1 MKYQNFAIIFV
12 LLILPI
18 SIVLSYYIQT
28 QTDTLVLQTT
38 YQTKLNDSTYDA
50 IAAYQMNSL
59 NTQKVSGESVKSYV
73 LASVNTFFTTLATN
87 LGMSSAS
94 KQMILPYVPAILF
107 TTYDGYYIYSPTY
120 MAKIATNPDTGVA
133 LMTDSKENVYL
144 KKGKTVNKDNDIQS
158 DGVTINED
166 NNKFT
171 TNSKDADVQ
180 YENSYMLK
188 PFIYYSAQYADG
200 DKFNFTASYSLD
212 NYLTLYGEKTDK
224 RDTEPSDSN
233 VWKVD
238 TSSTAKAVAEEFTK
252 SGYLIDPS
260 KITIS
265 GQLVLRLNKATTNV
279 DRQIANTARPDGIS
293 DKGYKA
299 VVDANKSNNQQ
310 KDNERYKIIDV
321 RQNVPGGTNTTED
334 YYYINYYAYENG
346 KNYDNSGYY
355 CSRFESNDS
364 KVYASRFQDG
374 DAIIEDT
381 LELEKLKNN
390 GKISKSDINNYII
403 YNNQNFTGLKVTYNG
418 VEIEDY
424 EAKEYYIKA
433 YYFSKWVQNNLSDV
447 EANSAINI
455 DKNDADKKNSFAYT
469 DFENDSSKIFNIE
482 NQEENDPEIEDSLFV
497 KHKQDVI
504 KNSIQYNLNLAIS
517 TYNENHNMDIDA
529 GTGYRLPVLKTED
542 WNNILNNVCMVSFMQ
557 GLPCGTTT
565 FNNYAVV
572 KSNNNNTS
580 ANLENVYFTEEIG
593 KEQKS
598 NEKYHKIDCS
608 NWKNNTSYDG
618 STVYEA
624 DQSAEF
630 KYDAHKINTKITN
643 IDDETIECFYDDA
656 TNKYYKT
663 YNIVDPDHNKLS
675 RNVDDLTIGEEI
687 TNQDDIK
694 TFYSTLPTGNE
705 VKYLYDHQNEG
716 CYDCIISGNYI
727 PAVKLYKGKLYRTYQ
742 EDDGSL
748 LIDIREKENDAS
760 NYINLDGTP
769 VATPKSGNY
778 LIEYPELEKRRKS
791 VYTYLAKIK
800 NSLYKTNDYI
810 NR

>member
-120 MAKIATNPDTGVA
+120 MAKVATNPDTGVA
-133 LMTDSKENVYL
+133 LLTSGKKENVYL
-144 KKGKTVNKDNDIQS
+144 KKGQNVEASDDIET
-158 DGVTINED
+158 DGVTVKWSD
-166 NNKFT
+166 TKFT
-171 TNSKDADVQ
+171 INPDDTNVQ
-180 YENSYMLK
+180 YETSYMLK
-188 PFIYYSAQYADG
+188 PFIYYSSQYKDN
-200 DKFNFTASYSLD
+200 DFNFTVSYSLD
-212 NYLTLYGEKTDK
+212 NYITLYGKK
-224 RDTEPSDSN
+224 SNNRDEEPINAN

-238 TSSTAKAVAEEFTK
+238 TSSTAKAVTEEFTK

-279 DRQIANTARPDGIS
+279 GGQIANTARPEDIGNRGYNAVLDTNRS
-293 DKGYKA
+293 D
-299 VVDANKSNNQQ
+299 NLQ
-310 KDNERYKIIDV
+310 KNNERYKIINV
-321 RQNVPGGTNTTED
+321 SQNMGRPNTTED
-334 YYYINYYAYENG
+334 YYYINYYDYENG

-390 GKISKSDINNYII
+390 REISSSDINE
-403 YNNQNFTGLKVTYNG
+403 NFTGLKVTYNG

-447 EANSAINI
+447 EANSVINI

-529 GTGYRLPVLKTED
+529 GTGYRLPVLKNED

-580 ANLENVYFTEEIG
+580 ANLENIYFTEEIG

-643 IDDETIECFYDDA
+643 IDDETIECFYDDS

-748 LIDIREKENDAS
+748 LIDIREKENDTP

-769 VATPKSGNY
+769 VMTAKSGNY
-778 LIEYPELEKRRKS
+778 LIEYSELEKRRKS

>member
-1 MKYQNFAIIFV
+1 M
-12 LLILPI
+12 
-18 SIVLSYYIQT
+18 
-28 QTDTLVLQTT
+28 
-38 YQTKLNDSTYDA
+38 
-50 IAAYQMNSL
+50 
-59 NTQKVSGESVKSYV
+59 G
-73 LASVNTFFTTLATN
+73 
-87 LGMSSAS
+87 
-94 KQMILPYVPAILF
+94 
-107 TTYDGYYIYSPTY
+107 
-120 MAKIATNPDTGVA
+120 
-133 LMTDSKENVYL
+133 
-144 KKGKTVNKDNDIQS
+144 
-158 DGVTINED
+158 
-166 NNKFT
+166 
-171 TNSKDADVQ
+171 
-180 YENSYMLK
+180 
-188 PFIYYSAQYADG
+188 
-200 DKFNFTASYSLD
+200 
-212 NYLTLYGEKTDK
+212 
-224 RDTEPSDSN
+224 
-233 VWKVD
+233 
-238 TSSTAKAVAEEFTK
+238 
-252 SGYLIDPS
+252 
-260 KITIS
+260 
-265 GQLVLRLNKATTNV
+265 
-279 DRQIANTARPDGIS
+279 RP
-293 DKGYKA
+293 
-299 VVDANKSNNQQ
+299 
-310 KDNERYKIIDV
+310 
-321 RQNVPGGTNTTED
+321 NTTED
-334 YYYINYYAYENG
+334 YYYINYYDYENG

-390 GKISKSDINNYII
+390 REISSSDINHYII
-403 YNNQNFTGLKVTYNG
+403 YNNENFTGLKVTYNG

-447 EANSAINI
+447 EANSVINI

-529 GTGYRLPVLKTED
+529 GTGYRLPVLKNED

-580 ANLENVYFTEEIG
+580 ANLENIYFTEEIG

-643 IDDETIECFYDDA
+643 IDDETIECFYDDS

-748 LIDIREKENDAS
+748 LIDIREKENDTP

-769 VATPKSGNY
+769 VMTAKSGNY
-778 LIEYPELEKRRKS
+778 LIEYSELEKRRKS

>member
-120 MAKIATNPDTGVA
+120 MAKVATNPDTGVA
-133 LMTDSKENVYL
+133 LLTSGKKENVYL
-144 KKGKTVNKDNDIQS
+144 KKGQNVEASDIET
-158 DGVTINED
+158 DGVTVKWSD
-166 NNKFT
+166 TKFT
-171 TNSKDADVQ
+171 INPDDTNVQ
-180 YENSYMLK
+180 YETSYMLK
-188 PFIYYSAQYADG
+188 PFIYYSSQYKDN
-200 DKFNFTASYSLD
+200 DFNFTVSYSLD
-212 NYLTLYGEKTDK
+212 NYITLYGKK
-224 RDTEPSDSN
+224 SNNRDEEPINAN

-238 TSSTAKAVAEEFTK
+238 TSSTAKAVTEEFTK

-279 DRQIANTARPDGIS
+279 GGQIANTARPEDIGNRGYNAVLDTNRS
-293 DKGYKA
+293 D
-299 VVDANKSNNQQ
+299 NLQ
-310 KDNERYKIIDV
+310 KNNERYKIINV
-321 RQNVPGGTNTTED
+321 SQNMGRPNTTED
-334 YYYINYYAYENG
+334 YYYINYYDYENG
-346 KNYDNSGYY
+346 KNYDDSGYY
-355 CSRFESNDS
+355 CSRFELNDS

-390 GKISKSDINNYII
+390 REISESDINNYII
-403 YNNQNFTGLKVTYNG
+403 YNNENFTGLKVTYNG

-447 EANSAINI
+447 EANSVINI

-529 GTGYRLPVLKTED
+529 GTGYRLPVLKNED

-580 ANLENVYFTEEIG
+580 ASLENVYFTEKIG
-593 KEQKS
+593 TEAKS
-598 NEKYHKIDCS
+598 DKNYHRIDCAELG
-608 NWKNNTSYDG
+608 NTSSYDG
-618 STVYEA
+618 NVVYEA

-630 KYDAHKINTKITN
+630 KYDAHKINTRITSLT
-643 IDDETIECFYDDA
+643 DETIECFYDDS

-663 YNIVDPDHNKLS
+663 YNIVSTDPNTLS
-675 RNVDDLTIGEEI
+675 KNVDDLTIGEEI
-687 TNQDDIK
+687 TDQDKIK
-694 TFYSTLPTGNE
+694 NYYSALTTGNE

-716 CYDCIISGNYI
+716 CYNCIISGNYA

-748 LIDIREKENDAS
+748 LIDIREKENDAP

-769 VATPKSGNY
+769 VATAKSGKY
-778 LIEYPELEKRRKS
+778 LIAYPELEKRRKS

>member
-1 MKYQNFAIIFV
+1 M
-12 LLILPI
+12 
-18 SIVLSYYIQT
+18 
-28 QTDTLVLQTT
+28 
-38 YQTKLNDSTYDA
+38 
-50 IAAYQMNSL
+50 
-59 NTQKVSGESVKSYV
+59 
-73 LASVNTFFTTLATN
+73 
-87 LGMSSAS
+87 
-94 KQMILPYVPAILF
+94 
-107 TTYDGYYIYSPTY
+107 
-120 MAKIATNPDTGVA
+120 
-133 LMTDSKENVYL
+133 
-144 KKGKTVNKDNDIQS
+144 
-158 DGVTINED
+158 
-166 NNKFT
+166 
-171 TNSKDADVQ
+171 
-180 YENSYMLK
+180 
-188 PFIYYSAQYADG
+188 
-200 DKFNFTASYSLD
+200 
-212 NYLTLYGEKTDK
+212 
-224 RDTEPSDSN
+224 
-233 VWKVD
+233 
-238 TSSTAKAVAEEFTK
+238 
-252 SGYLIDPS
+252 IDPS

-279 DRQIANTARPDGIS
+279 GGQIANTARPEDIGNRGYNAVLDTNRS
-293 DKGYKA
+293 D
-299 VVDANKSNNQQ
+299 NLQ
-310 KDNERYKIIDV
+310 KNNERYKIINV
-321 RQNVPGGTNTTED
+321 SQNMGRPNTTED
-334 YYYINYYAYENG
+334 YYYINYYDYENG

-390 GKISKSDINNYII
+390 REISSSDINHYII
-403 YNNQNFTGLKVTYNG
+403 YNNENFTGLKVTYNG

-447 EANSAINI
+447 EANSVINI

-529 GTGYRLPVLKTED
+529 GTGYRLPVLKNED

-580 ANLENVYFTEEIG
+580 ANLENIYFTEEIG

-643 IDDETIECFYDDA
+643 IDDETIECFYDDS

-748 LIDIREKENDAS
+748 LIDIREKENDTP

-769 VATPKSGNY
+769 VMTAKSGNY
-778 LIEYPELEKRRKS
+778 LIEYSELEKRRKS

>member
-144 KKGKTVNKDNDIQS
+144 KKGKTVNKDVDIKS

-166 NNKFT
+166 DNKFT

-200 DKFNFTASYSLD
+200 DRFNFTASYSLD

-224 RDTEPSDSN
+224 RDTEPRDSN

-238 TSSTAKAVAEEFTK
+238 NTSTTKVISDEFTK

-265 GQLVLRLNKATTNV
+265 GQFVLRLNKITMKNGIETNS
-279 DRQIANTARPDGIS
+279 ARPEDIG
-293 DKGYKA
+293 DRGYNA
-299 VVDANKSNNQQ
+299 VLDTNKSDNLQ
-310 KDNERYKIIDV
+310 KNNERYKIINV
-321 RQNVPGGTNTTED
+321 SQNMGGTNTTED
-334 YYYINYYAYENG
+334 YYYINYYDYENG

-390 GKISKSDINNYII
+390 GEMSSSDINAYII
-403 YNNQNFTGLKVTYNG
+403 YNNENFTGLKVTYNG

-455 DKNDADKKNSFAYT
+455 DKNDTDKKNSFAYT
-469 DFENDSSKIFNIE
+469 DFENDSSNIFNIE

-542 WNNILNNVCMVSFMQ
+542 WDNILNNVCMVSFMQ
-557 GLPCGTTT
+557 GIPCGTTT

-580 ANLENVYFTEEIG
+580 ASLENVYFTEKIG
-593 KEQKS
+593 KYEKS
-598 NEKYHKIDCS
+598 DKSYHKIDCE
-608 NWKNNTSYDG
+608 KLGNNSLYDG
-618 STVYEA
+618 NSVYEA

-663 YNIVDPDHNKLS
+663 YNIVDSDHDKLS
-675 RNVDDLTIGEEI
+675 KNIEDLTVGEEI
-687 TNQDDIK
+687 TNQDDIR
-694 TFYSTLPTGNE
+694 TFYSALPTGNE

-727 PAVKLYKGKLYRTYQ
+727 PAVKMYKGKLYRTYQ

-748 LIDIREKENDAS
+748 LIDIREKENDAP

-769 VATPKSGNY
+769 VTTAKSGNY

>member
-120 MAKIATNPDTGVA
+120 MAKVATNPDTGVA
-133 LMTDSKENVYL
+133 LLTSGKKENVYL
-144 KKGKTVNKDNDIQS
+144 KKGQNVEASDDIET
-158 DGVTINED
+158 DGVTVKWSD
-166 NNKFT
+166 TKFT
-171 TNSKDADVQ
+171 INPDDTNVQ
-180 YENSYMLK
+180 YETSYMLK
-188 PFIYYSAQYADG
+188 PFIYYSSQYKDN
-200 DKFNFTASYSLD
+200 DFNFTVSYSLD
-212 NYLTLYGEKTDK
+212 NYITLYGKK
-224 RDTEPSDSN
+224 SNNRDEEPINAN

-238 TSSTAKAVAEEFTK
+238 TSSTAKAVTEEFTK

-279 DRQIANTARPDGIS
+279 GGQIANTARPEDIGNRGYNAVLDTNRS
-293 DKGYKA
+293 D
-299 VVDANKSNNQQ
+299 NLQ
-310 KDNERYKIIDV
+310 KNNERYKIINV
-321 RQNVPGGTNTTED
+321 SQNMGRPNTTED
-334 YYYINYYAYENG
+334 YYYINYYDYENG

-390 GKISKSDINNYII
+390 REISESDINNYII
-403 YNNQNFTGLKVTYNG
+403 YNNENFTGLKVTYNG

-447 EANSAINI
+447 EANSVINI

-469 DFENDSSKIFNIE
+469 DFGNDSSKIFNIE

-580 ANLENVYFTEEIG
+580 ANLENIYFTEEIG

-643 IDDETIECFYDDA
+643 IDDETIECFYDDS

-748 LIDIREKENDAS
+748 LIDIREKENDTP

-769 VATPKSGNY
+769 VMTAKSGNY
-778 LIEYPELEKRRKS
+778 LIEYSELEKRRKS